1 MTKVNLYNMKKEVV
15 GDVELSDIF
24 NVEYNEPVIHQVVVA
39 VHNNQRQGTM
49 ANLTRSEVRGKAA
62 KPWRQKGT
70 GSARQGSR
78 KGPQWTG
85 GGIVFAKKPRD
96 FSQKVN
102 KKVKDLALCSA
113 LSQKLRQDELF
124 IVDSIKVDAPKTKVM
139 ADMLDKFG
147 FTGKSVAIV
156 TDGVDDNVL
165 RSSNNIQKLNVNEVR
180 LLNACDIVE
189 NKFVV
194 LTLDALK
201 KLEEAF

>member
-1 MTKVNLYNMKKEVV
+1 MIKVNLYNMKKEVV
-15 GDVELSDIF
+15 DSVELSDIF

-39 VHNNQRQGTM
+39 LHNNLRQGTM
-49 ANLTRSEVRGKAA
+49 ANLTRSEVRGKAK

-113 LSQKLRQDELF
+113 LSQKLRQEELF
-124 IVDSIKVDAPKTKVM
+124 VVDKITMDTAKTKNM
-139 ADMLDKFG
+139 AEMLKNFG
-147 FTGKSVAIV
+147 FEGKSVAIV
-156 TDGVDDNVL
+156 TADNDENVV
-165 RSSNNIQKLNVNEVR
+165 RASNNIQKLDVTEAR
-180 LLNACDIVE
+180 LLNACDVVE
-189 NKFVV
+189 NKYVV

-201 KLEEAF
+201 KIEEAY

>member
-15 GDVELSDIF
+15 GEVELGDIF
-24 NVEYNEPVIHQVVVA
+24 EVEYNEPVIHQVVVA

-49 ANLTRSEVRGKAA
+49 SNLTRSEVRGKAA

-85 GGIVFAKKPRD
+85 GGVVFAKKPRD

-113 LSQKLRQDELF
+113 LSQKLRQEELF
-124 IVDSIKVDAPKTKVM
+124 VVDNISAESGKTKVM
-139 ADMLDKFG
+139 ADMLSKFG
-147 FTGKSVAIV
+147 FDGKSVAIV
-156 TDGVDDNVL
+156 TADVDENVV
-165 RSSNNIQKLNVNEVR
+165 RASNNIQKLSVNEVR
-180 LLNACDIVE
+180 LLNACDVVE
-189 NKFVV
+189 NKYVV
-194 LTLDALK
+194 LTQDALK
-201 KLEEAF
+201 KLEEAY